1 VPDSIDD
8 EAINRIDQAVDPTAL
23 SDGAVREDLLS
34 NPNIDGGAI
43 RAFAERVSGRRD
55 DVLDAGREL
64 LSNRLSPNPANPE
77 IIQLRD
83 QDGQL
88 GPRVPDEGS
97 VDLDVD
103 PSGEVVAEVGGSQV
117 NLGRVDL
124 DEGVSYQRSLDR
136 YSREKHPAQREGGGG
151 R

>member
-1 VPDSIDD
+1 MPDSIDE
-8 EAINRIDQAVDPTAL
+8 EAVDRVDQAVDPTVFT
-23 SDGAVREDLLS
+23 DGAVRDDLVD
-34 NPNIDGGAI
+34 NPNIDGSAI
-43 RAFAERVSGRRD
+43 RAFAERVSERRD

-64 LSNRLSPNPANPE
+64 LSDRLSPNPANPE
-77 IIQLRD
+77 VIQLRD
-83 QDGQL
+83 QDGKL

-117 NLGRVDL
+117 DIGRVDL
-124 DEGVSYQRSLDR
+124 NAGVSYQRSLDR
-136 YSREKHPAQREGGGG
+136 YSREQHPAQRAGGG

>member
-1 VPDSIDD
+1 MPDSIDD
-8 EAINRIDQAVDPTAL
+8 EAVDRVDQAVDPTQL
-23 SDGAVREDLLS
+23 SEGAVRDDLAD
-34 NPNIDGGAI
+34 NPNIDGSAI
-43 RAFAERVSGRRD
+43 RAFADRVSERRD

-64 LSNRLSPNPANPE
+64 LSDRLSPNPTNPE
-77 IIQLRD
+77 VIQLRD
-83 QDGQL
+83 QDGRL

-117 NLGRVDL
+117 ELGRVDL
-124 DEGVSYQRSLDR
+124 NEGASYQRSLDR
-136 YSREKHPAQREGGGG
+136 YSREQHPAQRAGGG